1 MASDDVP
8 DLGGVV
14 EGVEGSHQLVTGE
27 PEDDLDP
34 LGLELV
40 DERNRAGTGD
50 IWIPCHELIYYQN
63 MGRVVDS
70 PSAALVAASF
80 GEPLPRAHTSDLVAE
95 HVRRLIFSGVLRP
108 GDKVP
113 QDELAAALQV
123 SRQPVREAMLGMARD
138 GLVVLEPHLGA
149 YVGAFDADVLRDHFE
164 IVGLVQGLAAA
175 RLSAG
180 AAPDV
185 VAALAGVRAEVKAAT
200 EAAAVHRHTM
210 EFHRL
215 INRAGASERQRS
227 VLRALA
233 RMLPSGFFPDVP
245 GAERSE
251 RIGVERIWKTIR
263 SGQPEQVRATCLT
276 V

>member
-1 MASDDVP
+1 M
-8 DLGGVV
+8 
-14 EGVEGSHQLVTGE
+14 
-27 PEDDLDP
+27 
-34 LGLELV
+34 
-40 DERNRAGTGD
+40 
-50 IWIPCHELIYYQN
+50 
-63 MGRVVDS
+63 
-70 PSAALVAASF
+70 
-80 GEPLPRAHTSDLVAE
+80 AE

-113 QDELAAALQV
+113 QDDLAAALQV

-138 GLVVLEPHLGA
+138 GLVVVEPHLGA
-149 YVGAFDADVLRDHFE
+149 FVGAFDAEVLRDHFE

-175 RLSAG
+175 RLAAG

-185 VAALAGVRAEVKAAT
+185 VVALDRARSDVKAAT
-200 EAAAVHRHTM
+200 DAAAVHSHTM

-227 VLRALA
+227 VLRGLA

-251 RIGVERIWKTIR
+251 RIGVERIWKAIH
-263 SGQPEQVRATCLT
+263 SGDPEAVRDTCIT
-276 V
+276 VQRERGELVVSHLQSLGVFVPADRNGKEARRGRARP